1 MILGWSI
8 TPKSGGW
15 MFLTAIDIGLNNDF
29 DNWFRASSVF
39 ISKTKLQRFWKT
51 NQLKKPCFSKSGKQ
65 PHTLA
70 FSTKMTTSPF
80 GLKRKEGE

>member
-1 MILGWSI
+1 MILTTDLEQVVSSYL
-8 TPKSGGW
+8 KQNYKD
-15 MFLTAIDIGLNNDF
+15 FERLT
-29 DNWFRASSVF
+29 NW
-39 ISKTKLQRFWKT
+39 
-51 NQLKKPCFSKSGKQ
+51 KKPCFSKSGKQ